1 MPSMRLRSH
10 AKRGSDRKYGHPPPA
25 LSHYRTEAMAVPAV
39 MAVVAVVVAKAAG
52 MAMVRSRRCSSRS
65 HNFFFDDAR
74 GPGDGGANLS
84 VAKTPVGNVPA
95 VVAGTPIPSG
105 IDNAHVPWACGI
117 RPVFILPVGGP
128 VGLAPVEPPRLCLRA
143 QAGVALGDGESQ
155 GATGPNILIAGASG
169 VDSRLWVSCIV
180 RVALADV
187 LTTDHERHATSV
199 DQKVLTLGGTER

>member
-1 MPSMRLRSH
+1 MVGEGR
-10 AKRGSDRKYGHPPPA
+10 
-25 LSHYRTEAMAVPAV
+25 
-39 MAVVAVVVAKAAG
+39 VVCV
-52 MAMVRSRRCSSRS
+52 CSC
-65 HNFFFDDAR
+65 FDDAR

-187 LTTDHERHATSV
+187 LTTDHERHATCSLIRKSSPSEALK
-199 DQKVLTLGGTER
+199 DRQLAGGGAGGAGAAGGRAGGAGGTLAQQRAAYRGADVKS